1 MDKDNTA
8 PDAGYDTPRRVI
20 AVANQKGGVGK
31 TTTTINLATALAA
44 AGRRVLLVDA
54 DPQGNAGTGLGI
66 PSSAR
71 RQTTYDLL
79 LGRPVEPLA
88 TAIPGLEIVP
98 ATAHLSGAEVELVAA
113 TERAGRMKRAFV
125 RLAAQYDLVLI
136 DCPPALGL
144 LTLNALVAADEVLVP
159 LQCEFFPLEG
169 LALLLDTVERTRQRY
184 NRRLKLCGVV
194 LTMFDGR
201 SRLARDVAAD
211 VRKIMGRTVY
221 DTVIPRNVRVS
232 EAPSH
237 GKPVMLHAFRC
248 AGALAYAHLA
258 GEMLRRERATPSVA
272 EEKAA

>member
-1 MDKDNTA
+1 MSDTA
-8 PDAGYDTPRRVI
+8 QASACAAPRRVV

-31 TTTTINLATALAA
+31 TTTAINLAAAMAA
-44 AGRRVLLVDA
+44 AGRRVLLVDT

-66 PSSAR
+66 PLSAR

-88 TAIPGLEIVP
+88 TAVPGLEIVP
-98 ATAHLSGAEVELVAA
+98 ATAHLSGAEIELV
-113 TERAGRMKRAFV
+113 TVPERVGRMRRAFERLAGR
-125 RLAAQYDLVLI
+125 YHLVLI

-159 LQCEFFPLEG
+159 LQCEFLPLEG
-169 LALLLDTVERTRQRY
+169 LALLLDTVERTRRRY

-201 SRLARDVAAD
+201 SRLAHDVAAD
-211 VRKIMGRTVY
+211 VRRIMGRTVY

-248 AGALAYAHLA
+248 AGARAYAHLA
-258 GEMLRRERATPSVA
+258 GEMLRRERAAPPAA
-272 EEKAA
+272 EERAV